1 MRLSNKHANV
11 QMAQYHDFRGGL
23 NTTDAVEMIAENE
36 LAIAE
41 NVEVFKGQLKTVAGT
56 DTVIHDE
63 EKTFAYIIY
72 DNINKVLLVTD
83 NEQNVYRLNNGEL
96 VSIGILTG
104 NATLEYASWEKGVII
119 ASGGKLQYYNGTNLT
134 TLTNSHDGCY
144 GVFIK
149 SGRVWT
155 YYDDELHCSKVGDE
169 EDWEHDSNDESSA
182 QWLQIGYKDGGKIVG
197 VTSLSRD
204 IIIFKDNHR
213 AYHLAGDYPDWAVLE
228 IGRQIDCKGYNNCV
242 PLADS
247 VLLLG
252 SNAVQVIATTDAYGD
267 MLARNISDKV
277 YKDVQAMGN
286 IKVRLIP
293 LLGQVWFINESYK
306 FMFLDVATGGYFHRC
321 YNSKVMDAVQ
331 TDFGIYVLKEH
342 RVCVLN
348 PSHLQDDGENLDWR
362 FQGKT
367 LLSLNQYLIKRVR
380 VDSTP
385 LFTHNAEQWFYVGA
399 VKIAGGMPLSARE
412 VYDNDAYVY
421 DDDSFVNTPDIDP
434 IYGASDEVFIDFS
447 YVYGNEN
454 YVFSMDTYRN
464 ETRCCDRERAIRVLG
479 YGSGGQMIIHNIS
492 FEYVEV

>member
-41 NVEVFKGQLKTVAGT
+41 NVEVFKGQLKTCAGT
-56 DTVIHDE
+56 DTVVHDDN
-63 EKTFAYIIY
+63 KTFSYIIY
-72 DNINKVLLVTD
+72 DSINKALLVTD
-83 NEQNVYRLNNGEL
+83 SEGGVYRVEGNSL
-96 VSIGILTG
+96 VSLGTLTG
-104 NATLEYASWEKGVII
+104 SKTLEYASWEDGVII
-119 ASGGKLQYYNGTNLT
+119 ASGGKLQYYDGTELK
-134 TLTNSHDGCY
+134 TLDSSHDGCY

-155 YYDDELHCSKVGDE
+155 YYDDELHCSHVGDE
-169 EDWEHDSNDESSA
+169 EDWEHVSNDESSA

-213 AYHLAGDYPDWAVLE
+213 AYHLAGDYPNWTVLE

-242 PLADS
+242 ALADR

-252 SNAVQVIATTDAYGD
+252 SNAVQMIGTTDAYGD
-267 MLARNISDKV
+267 MLAQNISDKV
-277 YKDVQAMGN
+277 YKDVQAMGD
-286 IKVRLIP
+286 IKVRFIP
-293 LLGQVWFINESYK
+293 ILGQVWFITGSTK
-306 FMFLDVATGGYFHRC
+306 FMFLDISNGGYFHRC
-321 YNSKVMDAVQ
+321 YNSSVMDAVQ
-331 TDFGIYVLKEH
+331 TDYGIYVLKEH
-342 RVCVLN
+342 GLCVLN
-348 PSHLQDDGENLDWR
+348 PSHMMDDGINLDWR

-380 VDSTP
+380 VDTTP
-385 LFTHNAEQWFYVGA
+385 LFTNNAEQWFYVGA
-399 VKIAGGMPLSARE
+399 VRISGGVPLSARE
-412 VYDNDAYVY
+412 VYDNEAYVFE
-421 DDDSFVNTPDIDP
+421 DESFVNTPDIDP
-434 IYGASDEVFIDFS
+434 IYGTADEVFIDFS
-447 YVYGNEN
+447 YVYGNES

-479 YGSGGQMIIHNIS
+479 YGSGGQMIIHDIS